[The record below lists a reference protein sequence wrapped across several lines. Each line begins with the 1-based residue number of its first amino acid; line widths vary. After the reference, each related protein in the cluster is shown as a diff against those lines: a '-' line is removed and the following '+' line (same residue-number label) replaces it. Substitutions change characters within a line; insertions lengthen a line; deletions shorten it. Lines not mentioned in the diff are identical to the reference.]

1 MRTQFETLSLKTEGK
16 QQLINITP
24 QVMEVVKGSG
34 MRNGFVGLFSQH
46 TTAAL
51 VVSEFQNALLD
62 DIHSFLGRIVEEE
75 LPYKHNS
82 PEFSDCDRRN
92 AASHLRSLLFSNSV
106 VLPVRDGELV
116 LGQFQSVILA
126 EMDGPRER
134 SLKVQFRSEERRVGK
149 ECRVVWVSR

>member
-1 MRTQFETLSLKTEGK
+1 MKSKLEDLALQTTEK

-24 QVMEVVKGSG
+24 KVKEALADSG
-34 MRNGFVGLFSQH
+34 IKNGFIGLFSQH

-51 VVSEFQNALLD
+51 TVSEFQNALLD
-62 DIHSFLGRIVEEE
+62 DIAGFLRHVVEED

-82 PEFSDCDRRN
+82 PEFSDCDRKN

-106 VLPVRDGELV
+106 LLPVCEGELV

-134 SLKVQFRSEERRVGK
+134 SLKVQFLGD
-149 ECRVVWVSR
+149 

>member
-1 MRTQFETLSLKTEGK
+1 MKSKLEDLALQTTEK

-24 QVMEVVKGSG
+24 KVKEAVADSG
-34 MRNGFVGLFSQH
+34 IKNGFIGLFSQH

-51 VVSEFQNALLD
+51 TVSEFQNALLD
-62 DIHSFLGRIVEEE
+62 DIAGFLRRVVEEN

-82 PEFSDCDRRN
+82 PEFSDCDRKN

-106 VLPVRDGELV
+106 VLPVCDGELV

-134 SLKVQFRSEERRVGK
+134 SLKVQFLGE
-149 ECRVVWVSR
+149 

>member
-1 MRTQFETLSLKTEGK
+1 MKSKLEDLALQTTEK

-24 QVMEVVKGSG
+24 KVKEAVADSG
-34 MRNGFVGLFSQH
+34 IKNGFIGLFSQH

-51 VVSEFQNALLD
+51 TVSEFQNALLD
-62 DIHSFLGRIVEEE
+62 DIAGFLRRVVEEN

-82 PEFSDCDRRN
+82 PEFSDCDRKN

-106 VLPVRDGELV
+106 VLPLCDGELV

-134 SLKVQFRSEERRVGK
+134 SLKVQFLGE
-149 ECRVVWVSR
+149 

>member
-1 MRTQFETLSLKTEGK
+1 MKSKLEDLALQTTEK

-24 QVMEVVKGSG
+24 KVKEAVADSG
-34 MRNGFVGLFSQH
+34 IKNGFIGLFSQH

-51 VVSEFQNALLD
+51 TVSEFQNALLD
-62 DIHSFLGRIVEEE
+62 DIASFLRRVVAED

-82 PEFSDCDRRN
+82 PEFSDCDRKN

-106 VLPVRDGELV
+106 VLPVCEGELV

-134 SLKVQFRSEERRVGK
+134 SLKVQFLGE
-149 ECRVVWVSR
+149 

>member
-1 MRTQFETLSLKTEGK
+1 MKSKLEDLALRTTEK

-24 QVMEVVKGSG
+24 RVKEAVMDSG
-34 MRNGFVGLFSQH
+34 MKNGFIGLFSQH

-51 VVSEFQNALLD
+51 TVSEFQNALLD
-62 DIHSFLGRIVEEE
+62 DIAGFLRRVVEED

-82 PEFSDCDRRN
+82 PEFSDCDRKN

-116 LGQFQSVILA
+116 LGEFQSVILA

-134 SLKVQFRSEERRVGK
+134 SLKVQFLGE
-149 ECRVVWVSR
+149 

>member
-1 MRTQFETLSLKTEGK
+1 MKTKLETLSLTTEEK
-16 QQLINITP
+16 QQLINITSR
-24 QVMEVVKGSG
+24 VKEVVNGSG
-34 MRNGFVGLFSQH
+34 MKNGFIALFSQH

-62 DIHSFLGRIVEEE
+62 DIRSFLGRIVEDD

-92 AASHLRSLLFSNSV
+92 AASHLRSLLFNNSV
-106 VLPVRDGELV
+106 VLPVCAGELV

-126 EMDGPRER
+126 EMDGPRKRE
-134 SLKVQFRSEERRVGK
+134 LKVQFVG
-149 ECRVVWVSR
+149 E